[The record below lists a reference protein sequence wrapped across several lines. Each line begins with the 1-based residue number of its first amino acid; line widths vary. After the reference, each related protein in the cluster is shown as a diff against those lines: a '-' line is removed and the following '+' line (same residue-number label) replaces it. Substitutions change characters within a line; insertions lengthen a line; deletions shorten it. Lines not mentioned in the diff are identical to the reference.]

1 MRESKLRATGKT
13 PGRPR
18 LGRRLATAVVC
29 AILLFLPAL
38 PGRADPQEERMK
50 VRDVVLDPRSQMPV
64 LVLEDAQ
71 SGRKVLPLW
80 IGVSEAN
87 AILMALREVAVP
99 RPMTHDLLKNLL
111 HDLQA
116 RVLRVLITDLRES
129 TFIATIYLRSG
140 EKDIRVDSRPSDAV
154 ALALRT
160 DAPIF
165 VSAGVL
171 ARAGQM
177 QPEGKPLTSELEAYG
192 LSVQEITPELVP
204 HFRGAAPRSILITDV
219 RQGSQAERDGLKRGD
234 VILHVDDVQVRG
246 LESFL
251 GFLREADARKR
262 AVRVVVHRGD
272 GRVNLT
278 LSQKK

>member
-1 MRESKLRATGKT
+1 
-13 PGRPR
+13 
-18 LGRRLATAVVC
+18 
-29 AILLFLPAL
+29 
-38 PGRADPQEERMK
+38 MK